1 MQARG
6 AGRTG
11 RRRSAARAAVTA
23 LVVALGAAGCSGT
36 GGTGSSATTLPEE
49 TTTTAP
55 EAPPTYAVSTG
66 GNHTCAI
73 SPDGVA
79 TCWGENTK
87 GQLGDGTTTDRPVA
101 GAVTTA
107 EPLVQISAG
116 GSRHTC
122 GLTATGRAVCWGQN
136 TRGTLGDGTTTD
148 RPSSV
153 DVVGLAGPV
162 RTILAGGSH
171 TCSLL
176 EDGSVTCWGRN
187 DFAQLGNGTLTDSP
201 VPGPV
206 VGLPEGVASLSL
218 GGGHACVVT
227 TAGGVVCWGLNRTG
241 QIGNATTND
250 GQAPAPVPAL
260 SSGVAMVSAGGF
272 HTCAVTTAGGVRC
285 WGSNEY
291 GQLGDGT
298 TQNRLEP
305 VPVSGLESGVVAVSA
320 GLWHTCA
327 LRTDGT
333 VLCWGKNG
341 YGEMGDGTTAQ
352 RPTPVSPS
360 GMPAAAV
367 TQIAA
372 GGGQTCAA
380 TADGALWCW
389 GQNEFGQV
397 GDGGSANQV
406 LPARVG

>member
-1 MQARG
+1 V
-6 AGRTG
+6 
-11 RRRSAARAAVTA
+11 ARAAATA
-23 LVVALGAAGCSGT
+23 LFVAVVAAGCSGT
-36 GGTGSSATTLPEE
+36 GGTGSSATTLPSE

-55 EAPPTYAVSTG
+55 DAPPTFTVSTG

-73 SPDGVA
+73 SSDGVA

-107 EPLVQISAG
+107 EPFVQISAG
-116 GSRHTC
+116 GSHTC
-122 GLTATGRAVCWGQN
+122 A
-136 TRGTLGDGTTTD
+136 
-148 RPSSV
+148 
-153 DVVGLAGPV
+153 
-162 RTILAGGSH
+162 
-171 TCSLL
+171 LL
-176 EDGSVTCWGRN
+176 EDGSVMCWGRN
-187 DFAQLGNGTLTDSP
+187 DFAQLGNGTLADSP
-201 VPGPV
+201 VPGAV
-206 VGLPEGVASLSL
+206 VGLPEDVASLSL

-241 QIGNATTND
+241 QIGNGTTND
-250 GQAPAPVPAL
+250 GQAPVAVPAL

-272 HTCAVTTAGGVRC
+272 HTCAVTTAGGVLC
-285 WGSNEY
+285 WGSNEH
-291 GQLGDGT
+291 GQVGDGT
-298 TQNRLEP
+298 NQNRLEP

-320 GLWHTCA
+320 GLFHTCA
-327 LRTDGT
+327 LRSDGT
-333 VLCWGKNG
+333 VSCWGKNG
-341 YGEMGDGTTAQ
+341 YGEMGDGTTTQ

-367 TQIAA
+367 TQIVA